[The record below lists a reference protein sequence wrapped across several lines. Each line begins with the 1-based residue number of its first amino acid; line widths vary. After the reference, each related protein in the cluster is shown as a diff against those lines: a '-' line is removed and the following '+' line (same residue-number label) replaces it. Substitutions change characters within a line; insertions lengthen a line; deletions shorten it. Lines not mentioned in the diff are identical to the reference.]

1 MTSEAATEE
10 DLDMTNSDN
19 EASEDEQVRVE
30 AWLDENPEFFQEYLI
45 RKGTRCM
52 VDSWLVAHALPPGIT
67 TTLHNVEETDENDD
81 DVNDTSNTWS
91 NNSCSQ
97 LTQTEQQQQETNNA

>member
-45 RKGTRCM
+45 RKGISK
-52 VDSWLVAHALPPGIT
+52 VP
-67 TTLHNVEETDENDD
+67 NVIFKFSRIFS
-81 DVNDTSNTWS
+81 SNQ
-91 NNSCSQ
+91 SC
-97 LTQTEQQQQETNNA
+97 

>member
-45 RKGTRCM
+45 RKGISK
-52 VDSWLVAHALPPGIT
+52 VP
-67 TTLHNVEETDENDD
+67 NVMF
-81 DVNDTSNTWS
+81 
-91 NNSCSQ
+91 
-97 LTQTEQQQQETNNA
+97 

>member
-10 DLDMTNSDN
+10 DLDITNSDN

-45 RKGTRCM
+45 RKGIRK
-52 VDSWLVAHALPPGIT
+52 AL
-67 TTLHNVEETDENDD
+67 
-81 DVNDTSNTWS
+81 
-91 NNSCSQ
+91 NSIFKFMCVY
-97 LTQTEQQQQETNNA
+97 